1 MFGLVILL
9 ESVIGREDLDGNDE
23 VVWRWVQGPEVCTE
37 YHYTEGDVHVV
48 VVLRHAVLEGVGE
61 IFA

>member
-9 ESVIGREDLDGNDE
+9 ESVVGSEDFDRNDE
-23 VVWRWVQGPEVCTE
+23 VVWRWVQGPEVGTE

-48 VVLRHAVLEGVGE
+48 VVLRHAFLEGIGE